1 MLPISSWAA
10 PSTREAS
17 MFRPISG
24 HYTERH
30 VGESGVAV
38 TLHMRAHHGERELED
53 ITYDSLDDEIRDMEF
68 RAARLLADAEQA
80 KAQARKDIADARD
93 HQDDPR
99 FARLCL
105 LDAAVERVRALRL
118 GEHAAAVKRG
128 IATLRSRAA
137 APALPIAA
145 E

>member
-1 MLPISSWAA
+1 MIR
-10 PSTREAS
+10 T
-17 MFRPISG
+17 ISG

-30 VGESGVAV
+30 IGESGVAV
-38 TLHMRAHHGERELED
+38 TLHMHAHHGERELEA
-53 ITYDSLDDEIRDMEF
+53 ITYDSPADEIRELEY

-105 LDAAVERVRALRL
+105 MDAAVERVRARRL
-118 GEHAAAVKRG
+118 GQHAAAVKRG
-128 IATLRSRAA
+128 IVSLRTKAYFAASDRPITL
-137 APALPIAA
+137 AA

>member
-1 MLPISSWAA
+1 
-10 PSTREAS
+10 

-30 VGESGVAV
+30 VGESGVVV
-38 TLHMRAHHGERELED
+38 TLHMRAHHGERELEG
-53 ITYDSLDDEIRDMEF
+53 ISYDSLDDEIREQEF
-68 RAARLLADAEQA
+68 RAARLMADAGRA

-93 HQDDPR
+93 HQGDSH
-99 FARLCL
+99 FVALCL
-105 LDAAVERVRALRL
+105 KDAAVERVRARRL
-118 GEHAAAVKRG
+118 AEHAAAVKRG
-128 IATLRSRAA
+128 IAALRARTA